1 MNKVSKIEKRFILAP
16 MTRCISKIN
25 GCPSK
30 QLGKFY
36 VDQVKNGLTTII
48 TESCAVNG
56 EDARGYLNG
65 SQFFNDQHAKSWA
78 PIINQV
84 HKHGGK
90 IFIQLFHSGRLTV
103 KKITNCNPIS
113 ASALEPSE
121 VPSFWRPLFDQKIV
135 HFQTM
140 TKFEKPKKVS
150 LGKIRKIINQF
161 RRSSELAKNV
171 GFDGVEIH
179 GAHGYLVHSF
189 STFDANQRKDIYNSK
204 SNLFSSELIEE
215 CKSVLG
221 KTLLSYRISLH
232 TVDNPYAKYSK
243 DIYNIP
249 SLIKALDKAGV
260 DIFHCS
266 EVKAGENMFGS
277 NESLLE
283 LVRKNTKKKIITC
296 GGIDTL
302 EKIKRLDKKGAD
314 YFAFGRSAL
323 SNRDLVKK
331 IISKKRLIK
340 FEYEKHF
347 YETRN

>member
-1 MNKVSKIEKRFILAP
+1 MNKVNEIKKRFVLAP
-16 MTRCISKIN
+16 MTRCISKTN

-30 QLGKFY
+30 QLEEFY
-36 VDQVKNGLTTII
+36 VDRVKNGFTTII
-48 TESCAVNG
+48 TESCAINSG
-56 EDARGYLNG
+56 DARGYLNG

-78 PIINQV
+78 SIINRV
-84 HKHGGK
+84 HNHGGK

-103 KKITNCNPIS
+103 KNITNCNPIS
-113 ASALEPSE
+113 ASALEPKE
-121 VPSFWRPLFDQKIV
+121 VPSFWRPSVEQKIV
-135 HFQTM
+135 HFQTK
-140 TKFEKPKKVS
+140 TRFEKPKKAS
-150 LGKIRKIINQF
+150 LSKIKKIIGQF
-161 RRSSELAKNV
+161 RKSSELAKKI

-204 SNLFSSELIEE
+204 CNLFSRELVEE

-243 DIYNIP
+243 DTYDIS
-249 SLIKALDKAGV
+249 SLIRALDKTGV

-266 EVKAGENMFGS
+266 EIKAGENMFVS

-283 LVRKNTKKKIITC
+283 LVRKNTKKKIIAC
-296 GGIDTL
+296 GGIDSL
-302 EKIKRLDKKGAD
+302 EKIKELKKKGAD

-323 SNRDLVKK
+323 SNKDLVKK
-331 IISKKRLIK
+331 IIFNKKLIK

-347 YETRN
+347 L

>member
-1 MNKVSKIEKRFILAP
+1 MNNVGEIENKFVLAP

-30 QLGKFY
+30 QLEDFY
-36 VDQVKNGLTTII
+36 VDQVKNGITTII
-48 TESCAVNG
+48 TESCAING

-65 SQFFNDQHAKSWA
+65 SQFFSDQHAKSWT
-78 PIINQV
+78 PIINKI
-84 HKHGGK
+84 HKYGGK
-90 IFIQLFHSGRLTV
+90 IFIQLFHAGRLTV
-103 KKITNCNPIS
+103 KEVTNCSPIS
-113 ASALEPSE
+113 ASPLKPWE
-121 VPSFWRPLFDQKIV
+121 VPSFWRPLLDEELV
-135 HFQTM
+135 HFQTR
-140 TKFEKPKKVS
+140 TKFEKPKKMS
-150 LGKIRKIINQF
+150 LSKIKKIIGQF
-161 RRSSELAKNV
+161 RKSSELAKEA

-189 STFDANQRKDIYNSK
+189 STFEANQRKDIYNSK

-221 KTLLSYRISLH
+221 KIKLSYRISLH
-232 TVDNPYAKYSK
+232 TVDNPYTKYSK
-243 DIYNIP
+243 EVYDIP
-249 SLIKALDKAGV
+249 SLIRALDMAGV

-283 LVRKNTKKKIITC
+283 LVRKNTNKKIIVC

-302 EKIKRLDKKGAD
+302 EKIKKLKKQGAN

-323 SNRDLVKK
+323 SNKDLVKK
-331 IISKKRLIK
+331 IISKKKLIK

-347 YETRN
+347 